1 MRVPLW
7 LAPYRPRL
15 WSWLWILGC
24 WAATWLEC
32 RLMTDLR
39 NYYGPYW
46 SPVLVFV
53 AAVLL
58 CACALGFWLNRP
70 LAEAAPA
77 RALSRTPLAGLLLL
91 AGFVRVLLLQAPLI
105 TAHPNTLAFSDVITI
120 LQTYVA
126 RFRSGEVVYRYLT
139 NLNYPLFPNHL
150 PLQWLPYVPAD
161 MMGIDYRWW
170 SLGLLL
176 LLGFG
181 AYLLVLVRQ
190 PLPWPEFV
198 LKALLPFVVLAQL
211 INYTPDLYTF
221 TCEPTIICYYCLL
234 AAAVLSRSA
243 LLQGVGLVLCL
254 LSRYSVVFWVPF
266 YLWVLWREMGLRHA
280 LAVAGIVGAGIVGI
294 YVIPFLSHDWTIFT
308 HALAEYKIATL
319 GEWSHVDDSGHPPQL
334 FNGVGAASWFYTYG
348 SGTLVDKIAALQRT
362 HIIACVAIIGL
373 IAGLYYRFRHRLPY
387 QIAALLGLKLYL
399 TVFYTFL
406 QIPYLYLTSLGLF
419 ISLFVALTVGF
430 RPRETQLPPP
440 AAV

>member
-7 LAPYRPRL
+7 LASNRPRL
-15 WSWLWILGC
+15 GSWLWILGC
-24 WAATWLEC
+24 WTAAWLEC

-46 SPVLVFV
+46 SPVLVFM

-58 CACALGFWLNRP
+58 CGCALGYWLHRP

-77 RALSRTPLAGLLLL
+77 RALGRTPLAGLLLL
-91 AGFVRVLLLQAPLI
+91 AGAVRVLFLQVPLI
-105 TAHPNTLAFSDVITI
+105 RAHPVELRYSDVITI

-139 NLNYPLFPNHL
+139 NLPYPLFPNHL

-161 MMGIDYRWW
+161 MLGVDYRWW

-198 LKALLPFVVLAQL
+198 LKALLPFAALAQL
-211 INYTPDLYTF
+211 ISYTPDLYTF

-266 YLWVLWREMGLRHA
+266 YLWVLWREMGLWHV
-280 LAVAGIVGAGIVGI
+280 LAVAGIVGAGIMGI
-294 YVIPFLSHDWTIFT
+294 YVVPFLSQDWTIFT

-319 GEWSHVDDSGHPPQL
+319 GEWSHGDDSGLPPQL

-362 HIIACVAIIGL
+362 HVIACVAIMGL
-373 IAGLYYRFRHRLPY
+373 IAGLYYRLRHRLPY

-419 ISLFVALTVGF
+419 MSLFVVLTVGF
-430 RPRETQLPPP
+430 RARAASLPPP
-440 AAV
+440 VTV